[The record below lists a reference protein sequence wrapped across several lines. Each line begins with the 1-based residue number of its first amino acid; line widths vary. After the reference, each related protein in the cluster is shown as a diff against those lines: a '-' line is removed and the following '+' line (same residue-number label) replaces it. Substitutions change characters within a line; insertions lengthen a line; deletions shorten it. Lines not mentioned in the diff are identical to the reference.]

1 MKKLL
6 LALSLGASLFAGDLL
21 VSEPYV
27 KITPPNAKNTAIF
40 MSIENKSNKDIKL
53 IDAKSTFPK
62 NTEIHTHIHED
73 GMMKMIRIKDITIK
87 ANSTLLLKPKSY
99 HIMLMGI
106 PKGIDKDSK
115 VDVELFFDNGESIKL
130 ENIPSKEVIHHHKH

>member
-6 LALSLGASLFAGDLL
+6 LALSLGASLFASELV

-130 ENIPSKEVIHHHKH
+130 ENIPSKEVIHHNKH